1 MCFEERRCY
10 GVGTWLSEGLELFI
24 ERWKLLMAGLLILIA
39 ISWVVDFITGVD
51 PTLMCTCLAW
61 GASGWGPFALGQ
73 CQEAKF
79 T

>member
-1 MCFEERRCY
+1 MP
-10 GVGTWLSEGLELFI
+10 
-24 ERWKLLMAGLLILIA
+24 KLLLVEARDYHALLMQ
-39 ISWVVDFITGVD
+39 WVFSQPPPWEVAWVADGAEALDF
-51 PTLMCTCLAW
+51 LQRKRKRTCLAW